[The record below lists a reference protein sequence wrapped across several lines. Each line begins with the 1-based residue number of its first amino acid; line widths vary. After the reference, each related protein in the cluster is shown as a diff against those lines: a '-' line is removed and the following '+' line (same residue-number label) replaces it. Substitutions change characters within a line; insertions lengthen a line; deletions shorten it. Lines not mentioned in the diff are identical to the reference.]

1 MAAFPARD
9 LDELE
14 KIIRLM
20 DDINPLISMMIEMEV
35 RTGLRYCDISKLKFS
50 DVMINGVIRSSFT
63 IVQSKGFKGRMTRGK
78 SEKAAKE
85 AARITIYVNAELEE
99 LIKRIYLHNGH
110 NELMFQSNH
119 HLAKKGNAISI
130 QYINRAYKRIA
141 MELRLPY
148 QLSTHSM
155 RKMYAMLLLEK
166 KASLKV
172 IKDALGHSSV
182 AVTDHYLRTFHDEA
196 KEYTTGISL
205 KPKAE

>member
-14 KIIRLM
+14 QIIRLM

-63 IVQSKGFKGRMTRGK
+63 VVQSKGFKGRMTRGK

-85 AARITIYVNAELEE
+85 AARITIHVNAELEE
-99 LIKRIYLHNGH
+99 LIKRVYLHNGH

-172 IKDALGHSSV
+172 IKTALGHSNV

-205 KPKAE
+205 KPKAR